1 MTAPPLSIPILFSS
15 LPTIVKPD
23 IHLEWRPITTN
34 IEVDNGGQPIL
45 TEFTK
50 EACIKAIHD
59 SWNSMMLLFFNTP
72 YYETVRTQYLTTVDC
87 SVKIPW
93 FNRVMHTRLMSTN
106 VDEKIQETIA
116 YFSSKGLPFTWQ
128 VDPTDTPE
136 DLPEHLEKH
145 GLTLSSGPG
154 MALVLSELKIPETQD
169 DLIFERVRTRE
180 QCEVFAWLMAKGYGI
195 PEFVWEDYTQMVMGI
210 GIRDDFFHYLG
221 YLDGQPVATATVLYS
236 DGVAGIYN
244 IATLPEARG
253 RRMGSM
259 MTAAPLIDA
268 RERGYKVSILHSTKI
283 AYNVYKRLGYE
294 EICRKVGYVWK
305 LES

>member
-1 MTAPPLSIPILFSS
+1 M
-15 LPTIVKPD
+15 
-23 IHLEWRPITTN
+23 TN
-34 IEVDNGGQPIL
+34 IEKNNRGQPIL
-45 TEFTK
+45 VEFTE
-50 EACIKAIHD
+50 EACIKAIHE
-59 SWNSMMLLFFNTP
+59 SWNSMMLLFANTP
-72 YYETVRTQYLTTVDC
+72 NYETVRTQYLTTVDC
-87 SVKIPW
+87 SVKIPL
-93 FNRVMHTRLMSTN
+93 FNRVMHTRLTSTN

-136 DLPEHLEKH
+136 DLPEHLEKL
-145 GLTLSSGPG
+145 GFTLSSGPG

-180 QCEVFAWLMAKGYGI
+180 LCEVFARLMAKGYGI
-195 PEFVWEDYTQMVMGI
+195 PEFAWEDYTQIVMGI
-210 GIRDDFFHYLG
+210 GIRDDLFHYLG

-268 RERGYKVSILHSTKI
+268 RERGYKVGILHSTQMG
-283 AYNVYKRLGYE
+283 YNVYKRLGFE
-294 EICRKVGYVWK
+294 EICRKVGYVWNP
-305 LES
+305 ES